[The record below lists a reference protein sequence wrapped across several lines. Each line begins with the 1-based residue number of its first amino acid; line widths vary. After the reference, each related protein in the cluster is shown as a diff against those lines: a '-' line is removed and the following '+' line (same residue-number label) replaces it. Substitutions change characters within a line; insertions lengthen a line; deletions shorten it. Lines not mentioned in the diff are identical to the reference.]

1 MRFDPRRRLD
11 RPLPGARITEERT
24 LRIHVSENRPSPPC
38 PVPAR
43 DEKELSKIDTRP
55 SRKRVEAGPNAPQL
69 IRLVRYPFA
78 LATVRPRRQVVLEA
92 RRSAEA
98 RAEARAPLGHP
109 MREAVAERE
118 EVRSTRAASSRAELG
133 RPRAFAPRTS
143 ALVVVPPLLE
153 DDS

>member
-24 LRIHVSENRPSPPC
+24 LRIHVSESRPLPPC

-43 DEKELSKIDTRP
+43 DEKELSKLDTRP
-55 SRKRVEAGPNAPQL
+55 SRKKVEAGPNAPQL

-78 LATVRPRRQVVLEA
+78 LSTVRPTRQLVLDA
-92 RRSAEA
+92 RPT
-98 RAEARAPLGHP
+98 AEARAPLGHP
-109 MREAVAERE
+109 MREAVAERD
-118 EVRSTRAASSRAELG
+118 EVRSTRAASSRAQLG

-143 ALVVVPPLLE
+143 ALIVVPPLVE
-153 DDS
+153 GDS

>member
-11 RPLPGARITEERT
+11 RPLPGARITDERT
-24 LRIHVSENRPSPPC
+24 LRLHVSEDRPAPPC

-43 DEKELSKIDTRP
+43 DEKELLKIDTRP
-55 SRKRVEAGPNAPQL
+55 SRKKVEAGPNAPQL

-78 LATVRPRRQVVLEA
+78 LATGRPKRQVVLEA
-92 RRSAEA
+92 RPTAH
-98 RAEARAPLGHP
+98 ARAPLGHP

-143 ALVVVPPLLE
+143 ALVVIPPLVE